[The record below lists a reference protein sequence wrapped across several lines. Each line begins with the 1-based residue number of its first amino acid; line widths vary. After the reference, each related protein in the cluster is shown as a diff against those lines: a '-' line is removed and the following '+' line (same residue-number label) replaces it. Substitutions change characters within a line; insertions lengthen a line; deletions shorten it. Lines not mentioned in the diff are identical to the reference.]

1 MTIPFVIAHRG
12 SSATHP
18 DNTWAAFEAAL
29 IDGADAIECDIQ
41 LTHDDV
47 LIVRH
52 DLTLGGRLVRD
63 ITAAAVVAAQ
73 PGTVELSALL
83 RWAITKD
90 LDILVEI
97 KEPDAA
103 PAVVSTIRRCT
114 SLDRVVVAGFH
125 GPMLASIK
133 ATLPDVRTSFMIG
146 SVLAVDE
153 LVHLARAYRADGVHL
168 CWEHR
173 AARPHRLVDAKLI
186 DQLRR
191 AALAVTLW
199 HEERE
204 DELRSL
210 VALEPDAI
218 CTNTPAALR
227 RIVDER
233 FAGREARSG
242 GRFRD
247 SADDRNPWT

>member
-1 MTIPFVIAHRG
+1 MTIPRVIAHRG
-12 SSATHP
+12 SSATNP
-18 DNTWAAFEAAL
+18 DNSWAAFEAAVT
-29 IDGADAIECDIQ
+29 DGADAIECDVQ
-41 LTHDDV
+41 LTRDGV
-47 LIVRH
+47 LVVRH
-52 DLTLGGRLVRD
+52 DLTLDRRLVRD
-63 ITAAAVVAAQ
+63 LTAAAVVAAQ
-73 PGTVELSALL
+73 PDTVELFALL
-83 RWAITKD
+83 RFATIKG
-90 LDILVEI
+90 LDVLVEI

-114 SLDRVVVAGFH
+114 SVDRITVGGFH

-133 ATLPDVRTSFMIG
+133 AVMPNIATSFMVG
-146 SVLAVDE
+146 SVVAVDE

-173 AARPHRLVDAKLI
+173 AARPHRLIDAELI
-186 DQLRR
+186 DRLRH
-191 AALAVTLW
+191 ATLGITLW

-204 DELRSL
+204 EELRAL

-233 FAGREARSG
+233 FTGRDARAGRLRE
-242 GRFRD
+242 
-247 SADDRNPWT
+247 SADDRNPLT

>member
-1 MTIPFVIAHRG
+1 MTIPRVIAHRG
-12 SSATHP
+12 SSATNP
-18 DNTWAAFEAAL
+18 DNSWAAFEAAVT
-29 IDGADAIECDIQ
+29 DGADAIECDVQ
-41 LTHDDV
+41 LTRDGV
-47 LIVRH
+47 LVVRH
-52 DLTLGGRLVRD
+52 DLTLDRRLVRD
-63 ITAAAVVAAQ
+63 LTAAAVVAAQ
-73 PGTVELSALL
+73 PDTVELFALL
-83 RWAITKD
+83 RFATIKR
-90 LDILVEI
+90 LDVLVEI

-114 SLDRVVVAGFH
+114 SVDRITVGGFH

-133 ATLPDVRTSFMIG
+133 AVMPNIATSFMVG
-146 SVLAVDE
+146 SVVAVDE

-173 AARPHRLVDAKLI
+173 AARPHRLIDAELI
-186 DQLRR
+186 DRLRH
-191 AALAVTLW
+191 ATLGITLW

-204 DELRSL
+204 EELRAL

-233 FAGREARSG
+233 FTGRDARAGRLRE
-242 GRFRD
+242 
-247 SADDRNPWT
+247 SADDRNPLT

>member
-1 MTIPFVIAHRG
+1 MTIPLVIAHRG
-12 SSATHP
+12 SSAAHP
-18 DNTWAAFEAAL
+18 DNSWAAFEAAVT
-29 IDGADAIECDIQ
+29 DGADGIECDVQ
-41 LTHDDV
+41 VTRDGV
-47 LIVRH
+47 LVVRH

-73 PGTVELSALL
+73 PDTAELSALL
-83 RWAITKD
+83 RWATIKGVD
-90 LDILVEI
+90 VLVEI

-103 PAVVSTIRRCT
+103 PAVVSTIRRCA
-114 SLDRVVVAGFH
+114 SVDRIVVGGFH

-133 ATLPDVRTSFMIG
+133 AALPDVTTSFMIG
-146 SVLAVDE
+146 SVVAADE
-153 LVHLARAYRADGVHL
+153 LVHLARAYRVDGVHL

-173 AARPHRLVDAKLI
+173 AARPHRLIDAGLI

-191 AALAVTLW
+191 AALGVTLW

-204 DELRSL
+204 DELRAL

-233 FAGREARSG
+233 FAGREARAS
-242 GRFRD
+242 RLRD
-247 SADDRNPWT
+247 GADDRNPLT

>member
-1 MTIPFVIAHRG
+1 MTIPLVIAHRG
-12 SSATHP
+12 SSAAHP
-18 DNTWAAFEAAL
+18 GNTWGAFEAAL
-29 IDGADAIECDIQ
+29 TDSADAIECDVQ
-41 LTHDDV
+41 LTCDAV
-47 LIVRH
+47 LVVRH
-52 DLTLGGRLVRD
+52 DLTQGGRLVRD
-63 ITAAAVVAAQ
+63 LTSAAVVAGE
-73 PGTVELSALL
+73 PDTVELPALL
-83 RWAITKD
+83 HWATIKR
-90 LDILVEI
+90 LDVLVEI

-103 PAVVSTIRRCT
+103 PAVVSAIRRCT

-133 ATLPDVRTSFMIG
+133 TALPDLRTSFMIG
-146 SVLAVDE
+146 SVVAVDE

-173 AARPHRLVDAKLI
+173 AARPHRLVDAQII

-204 DELRSL
+204 DELPAL

-218 CTNTPAALR
+218 CTNTPAVLR
-227 RIVDER
+227 RIVDQR
-233 FAGREARSG
+233 FAGGEARSTG
-242 GRFRD
+242 PPRD
-247 SADDRNPWT
+247 SAGDQNPCM